1 MSSVSAQCCGRVSR
15 HERQVLIDRT
25 REDDADRVRVPR
37 VRRRAR
43 VRGAVFGLE
52 RPERAERL
60 VVRYGRRREVV
71 DDSRRGSV
79 DDVRGGRGA
88 RLGPRADVQIPEEP
102 TGGGGEAWRGVAVKH
117 RARRVVEDSSPS
129 KPAPRRGRIAAPP
142 RRRPRR
148 RRWDRRHR
156 YERAHVCRSCGWSVD
171 AAARAR
177 ALNAGGK
184 EGRFSSSC
192 PRGWI
197 EIHVPPKLALRWHTR
212 PRPCRLTRR
221 AVTCSRRARSRTALR
236 SYTPD
241 LQHASSRIVVDLS
254 RSGRTV
260 NRVR

>member
-1 MSSVSAQCCGRVSR
+1 M
-15 HERQVLIDRT
+15 
-25 REDDADRVRVPR
+25 
-37 VRRRAR
+37 RRRAR

-102 TGGGGEAWRGVAVKH
+102 AGGGGEARRGIAVNH
-117 RARRVVEDSSPS
+117 RARWVVEDSSAS

-148 RRWDRRHR
+148 RRSDRRHR
-156 YERAHVCRSCGWSVD
+156 YERVHVCRSCGWSVD

-177 ALNAGGK
+177 ALNAGGI
-184 EGRFSSSC
+184 GGALFFVHV
-192 PRGWI
+192 RGAAI

-236 SYTPD
+236 SHTPD
-241 LQHASSRIVVDLS
+241 RQHASSRVVVDLS

>member
-1 MSSVSAQCCGRVSR
+1 
-15 HERQVLIDRT
+15 
-25 REDDADRVRVPR
+25 

-88 RLGPRADVQIPEEP
+88 RLGPRGDVQISEEP
-102 TGGGGEAWRGVAVKH
+102 AGGGGEARRGVAVNH
-117 RARRVVEDSSPS
+117 RARWVVEDSSAS

-148 RRWDRRHR
+148 RRSDRRHR

-177 ALNAGGK
+177 ALNAGGT
-184 EGRFSSSC
+184 EGRFSSC
-192 PRGWI
+192 RGWI

-241 LQHASSRIVVDLS
+241 RQHASSRIVVDLS

>member
-1 MSSVSAQCCGRVSR
+1 M
-15 HERQVLIDRT
+15 
-25 REDDADRVRVPR
+25 
-37 VRRRAR
+37 RRRAR
-43 VRGAVFGLE
+43 VRGAVFWLE
-52 RPERAERL
+52 RSERAECL
-60 VVRYGRRREVV
+60 VVRHGRRREVV
-71 DDSRRGSV
+71 DDSRRGSI

-148 RRWDRRHR
+148 RRSDRRHR

-236 SYTPD
+236 SHTPD
-241 LQHASSRIVVDLS
+241 RQHASSRIVVDLS
-254 RSGRTV
+254 RSRRTV
-260 NRVR
+260 NRAR

>member
-1 MSSVSAQCCGRVSR
+1 M
-15 HERQVLIDRT
+15 
-25 REDDADRVRVPR
+25 
-37 VRRRAR
+37 RRRAR

-88 RLGPRADVQIPEEP
+88 RLGPCADVQIPEEP
-102 TGGGGEAWRGVAVKH
+102 AGGGGEARRGVAVN
-117 RARRVVEDSSPS
+117 REDSSAS

-148 RRWDRRHR
+148 RRSDRRHR

-184 EGRFSSSC
+184 EGRFSSCTSEGLDRDRR
-192 PRGWI
+192 P
-197 EIHVPPKLALRWHTR
+197 VPPKLALRWHTR

-236 SYTPD
+236 SHTPD
-241 LQHASSRIVVDLS
+241 RQHASSRVVVDLS

>member
-1 MSSVSAQCCGRVSR
+1 
-15 HERQVLIDRT
+15 
-25 REDDADRVRVPR
+25 

-102 TGGGGEAWRGVAVKH
+102 AGGGGEALRGVAVNH
-117 RARRVVEDSSPS
+117 RARWVVEDSSAS
-129 KPAPRRGRIAAPP
+129 KPAP

-148 RRWDRRHR
+148 RRSDRRHR

-236 SYTPD
+236 SHTPD
-241 LQHASSRIVVDLS
+241 RQHASSRVVGQDRGIS
-254 RSGRTV
+254 RVKLTV